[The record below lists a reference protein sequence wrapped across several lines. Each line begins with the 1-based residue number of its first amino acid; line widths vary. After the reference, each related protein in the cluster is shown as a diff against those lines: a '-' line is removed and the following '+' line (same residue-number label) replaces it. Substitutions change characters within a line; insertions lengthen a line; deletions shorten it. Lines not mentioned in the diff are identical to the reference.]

1 MQVRLRRKAAVE
13 AVPAGG
19 HIKGNDRFAQEGPR
33 EMQSQ
38 NKILDDMAKVASSA
52 MGVAAG
58 MRSEVEARFREQ
70 LERLLAQMDLV
81 PREEFDAMK
90 AVAVAAREG
99 QETLAA
105 QVAELQTRLAALE
118 AAGKAAPKK
127 TPAAHPEPPVGDG

>member
-1 MQVRLRRKAAVE
+1 
-13 AVPAGG
+13 
-19 HIKGNDRFAQEGPR
+19 
-33 EMQSQ
+33 MQSQ

-70 LERLLAQMDLV
+70 LERLLAQMDVV

-99 QETLAA
+99 QEALAE
-105 QVAELQTRLAALE
+105 QVAALEKRLAALE
-118 AAGKAAPKK
+118 AAQKAPKKAAPK
-127 TPAAHPEPPVGDG
+127 AAPKASGKAGEPPAGDG

>member
-1 MQVRLRRKAAVE
+1 
-13 AVPAGG
+13 
-19 HIKGNDRFAQEGPR
+19 
-33 EMQSQ
+33 MQSQ

-70 LERLLAQMDLV
+70 LERLLAQMDVV

-99 QETLAA
+99 QEALAE
-105 QVAELQTRLAALE
+105 QVAALEKRLAALE
-118 AAGKAAPKK
+118 AAQKASKKAAPK
-127 TPAAHPEPPVGDG
+127 AAAGKAGEPPAGDA

>member
-1 MQVRLRRKAAVE
+1 
-13 AVPAGG
+13 
-19 HIKGNDRFAQEGPR
+19 
-33 EMQSQ
+33 MQSQ

-58 MRSEVEARFREQ
+58 MRGEVEARFREQ

-90 AVAVAAREG
+90 AVAIAAREG

-105 QVAELQTRLAALE
+105 QMAELQERLAALE
-118 AAGKAAPKK
+118 AAGKAAPKQA
-127 TPAAHPEPPVGDG
+127 PAAHPEPPVGDG

>member
-1 MQVRLRRKAAVE
+1 
-13 AVPAGG
+13 
-19 HIKGNDRFAQEGPR
+19 
-33 EMQSQ
+33 MQSQ

-70 LERLLAQMDLV
+70 MERLLAQMDLV

-99 QETLAA
+99 QEALAE
-105 QVAELQTRLAALE
+105 QVAALEKRLAALE
-118 AAGKAAPKK
+118 AAQKAPKKAAPKAAPK
-127 TPAAHPEPPVGDG
+127 TTGKASEPPAGDG